1 MLADRTKKWK
11 AGFMLIVLMMV
22 CVGSGGCGNSSSK
35 DPLQDPTAVTTP
47 DGEVIRYGDTQE
59 SVEEIL
65 GMEITGGMST
75 SRNMKTE
82 QRLFTVKKTGNTI
95 WHIFI
100 SGNPLILPI
109 RESELEITGKRS
121 GKN

>member
-1 MLADRTKKWK
+1 M
-11 AGFMLIVLMMV
+11 
-22 CVGSGGCGNSSSK
+22 
-35 DPLQDPTAVTTP
+35 
-47 DGEVIRYGDTQE
+47 IRYGDTQE

-82 QRLFTVKKTGNTI
+82 QRLFAVKKTGNTI

>member
-1 MLADRTKKWK
+1 
-11 AGFMLIVLMMV
+11 MLIALMMV
-22 CVGSGGCGNSSSK
+22 CVGSGGCGNSTSK

-82 QRLFTVKKTGNTI
+82 QRLFAVKKTGI
-95 WHIFI
+95 PYGIYSYQPI
-100 SGNPLILPI
+100 LLYYLSGNQSW
-109 RESELEITGKRS
+109 R
-121 GKN
+121 